1 MLTLDKIYDAEN
13 ILSGVVRKTEI
24 LYAPTLC
31 PGVELYLKSE
41 NLQTTGSFKLRG
53 AYYKISKLSDE
64 ARSRGVIACSAGN
77 HAQGVALAA
86 TKNNIKSII
95 CLPNSAPK
103 FKINATRAYG
113 AEVVLVDGVY
123 DDAYNYALSLQ
134 NELGCNLIHPFDD
147 EDVIAGQGTVA
158 LEILKQIHDLDA
170 VIVPI
175 GGGGLAS
182 GIAFTIKEINPR
194 IKIYGVQASGAT
206 SMINSIRENKIVCLP
221 SVSTIADGIAVKK
234 PGRLTYELCYKY
246 IDDIVTVTDKE
257 ICAAIITL
265 LERCKLL
272 TEGAG
277 AASLAAVMFGKL
289 NLIGKKTVCLI
300 SGGNIDLE
308 TLSKI
313 IKTKEK

>member
-1 MLTLDKIYDAEN
+1 
-13 ILSGVVRKTEI
+13 
-24 LYAPTLC
+24 
-31 PGVELYLKSE
+31 LYLKIE

-53 AYYKISKLSDE
+53 AYYKISNLSDE
-64 ARSRGVIACSAGN
+64 ARSRGVVACSAGN

-86 TKNNIKSII
+86 LKNNIKSII
-95 CLPNSAPK
+95 CLPSCAPK

-123 DDAYNYALSLQ
+123 DEAYNYALSLQ
-134 NELGCNLIHPFDD
+134 NKLGYNLIHPFDD
-147 EDVIAGQGTVA
+147 EDVIAGQGTIA
-158 LEILKQIHDLDA
+158 LEILKQIYDFDS
-170 VIVPI
+170 VVVPI

-182 GIAFTIKEINPR
+182 GIAFTIKQINPR
-194 IKIYGVQASGAT
+194 IKIYGVQASGAP
-206 SMINSIRENKIVCLP
+206 SMLNSIVERRIAELP

-234 PGRLTYELCYKY
+234 PGRLTYELCYRY
-246 IDDIVTVTDKE
+246 VDDIVTVTDEE
-257 ICAAIITL
+257 ICAAIVTL

-277 AASLAAVMFGKL
+277 AASLAAVMFDKL

-308 TLSKI
+308 TLTKI